1 MQKFNLIAHTLV
13 TSLLQSIPL
22 TGQLVRGNIYYDGS
36 YSFCRWYRR
45 TQSHRSDSSM
55 QRKWTQIST
64 ITGITPY
71 LRVLDLESLL
81 IAEPSSAK
89 DWIYPLKE
97 VLFVSSELP
106 N

>member
-1 MQKFNLIAHTLV
+1 
-13 TSLLQSIPL
+13 
-22 TGQLVRGNIYYDGS
+22 
-36 YSFCRWYRR
+36 
-45 TQSHRSDSSM
+45 M

-81 IAEPSSAK
+81 TAEPSTAN

-97 VLFVSSELP
+97 VLFVSLELP
-106 N
+106 NGITDIALVNIFPNED

>member
-1 MQKFNLIAHTLV
+1 
-13 TSLLQSIPL
+13 
-22 TGQLVRGNIYYDGS
+22 
-36 YSFCRWYRR
+36 
-45 TQSHRSDSSM
+45 M

-71 LRVLDLESLL
+71 LRVLNLESLFT
-81 IAEPSSAK
+81 AEPSLAK

-106 N
+106 NGITDIALVNIFSNEA